1 MPGCIASSGSV
12 KARTTLMVR
21 HGREALQEALVA
33 RTWELAE
40 FLEEIDH
47 VELTAHSSAT
57 VPCTATHVWRARA
70 NVPDI
75 LAPHVDADHL
85 SWTAIV
91 EWGEQPFASRWQILP
106 HALRESVSC
115 VADVNLLPALGG
127 SATRMTIDV
136 ELRGLDGR
144 RGIESVAQRLVQMNW
159 QKLVEAASRK
169 VSRISAPE
177 T

>member
-1 MPGCIASSGSV
+1 MPRSIASSGCV

-21 HGREALQEALVA
+21 HVREALQEALVA

-40 FLEEIDH
+40 FLDEIDH
-47 VELTAHSSAT
+47 AELTAHSSAT
-57 VPCTATHVWRARA
+57 APYSATHIWRARA
-70 NVPDI
+70 NVPAI
-75 LAPHVDADHL
+75 LDPHIDADHL

-91 EWGEQPFASRWQILP
+91 EWGEQPFSSRWQILP

-127 SATRMTIDV
+127 SGTRTTIDV

-144 RGIESVAQRLVQMNW
+144 RGIESLAQRLVQMNW

-169 VSRISAPE
+169 VSLISAPE